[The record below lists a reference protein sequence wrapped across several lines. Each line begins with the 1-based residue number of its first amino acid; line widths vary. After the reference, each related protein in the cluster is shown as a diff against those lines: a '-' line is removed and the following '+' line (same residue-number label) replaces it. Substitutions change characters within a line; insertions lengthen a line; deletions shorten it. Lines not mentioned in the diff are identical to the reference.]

1 MSFAFGCYSNL
12 SIASFC
18 YGLTDAKSKTS
29 ALYVV
34 VKLNKALEHSILLVL
49 RDTSTSILA
58 IEVYAVFLL
67 AISQLDVALMGVLD
81 GICGEVGQYLLDTSF
96 IECSHKRVVWIVL
109 DELYTSLV
117 NTLGQRLAD
126 VIEYLCKVN
135 LLWFDGQRLSNIRCL
150 KDIVDKSHKHVAVIA
165 DNTYELHSVVVALYY
180 WQKVA
185 KAHDG
190 IKWRTYLVSHVGKE
204 CSLHLS

>member
-1 MSFAFGCYSNL
+1 M
-12 SIASFC
+12 
-18 YGLTDAKSKTS
+18 
-29 ALYVV
+29 
-34 VKLNKALEHSILLVL
+34 
-49 RDTSTSILA
+49 
-58 IEVYAVFLL
+58 
-67 AISQLDVALMGVLD
+67 
-81 GICGEVGQYLLDTSF
+81 
-96 IECSHKRVVWIVL
+96 
-109 DELYTSLV
+109 YTSLV
-117 NTLGQRLAD
+117 NTLGQSLAD

-165 DNTYELHSVVVALYY
+165 DNTYELHSVFVALYY

-190 IKWRTYLVSHVGKE
+190 IKWRTYFVSHVGKE